1 MAAQFFDDDRQR
13 VGPDA
18 GDIGFTLGHRAGEPL
33 GRRRELSIDNINNGP
48 IARASIRYQ
57 PVPGNITA
65 FSPCRQKPDAL
76 AVVNTRW

>member
-1 MAAQFFDDDRQR
+1 
-13 VGPDA
+13 
-18 GDIGFTLGHRAGEPL
+18 
-33 GRRRELSIDNINNGP
+33 LSIDNINNGP